1 MLAGLTRRQRVI
13 GQAVAAVVLL
23 SLAGCATAP
32 TSGPRR
38 MQADDFKWLA
48 GEWKGSSYIQA
59 EPTTNI
65 TGVIYENGSFFIAP
79 RGMPGAQQPGQI
91 KIVDGEALYETP
103 TSQGKMVFL
112 ENATEWIWQW
122 QGKTKIGDK
131 AVTHELRKS
140 K

>member
-1 MLAGLTRRQRVI
+1 VI

>member
-1 MLAGLTRRQRVI
+1 MAEMTARQRVI
-13 GQAVAAVVLL
+13 RGVVGAVALAMV
-23 SLAGCATAP
+23 LAGCAAAP
-32 TSGPRR
+32 TSGPRK

-79 RGMPGAQQPGQI
+79 RGMPGAQQPGQM

-103 TSQGKMVFL
+103 TSQGKMVFQ

>member
-1 MLAGLTRRQRVI
+1 MI

>member
-1 MLAGLTRRQRVI
+1 VI

-23 SLAGCATAP
+23 VSLAGCATAP